1 VKNKKEKG
9 KPMTTQDMQEPN
21 GELTENEALE
31 GVDNEKLFD
40 FDKANPDSPEETLEP
55 NPDSNGKVAELQS
68 AVKDLK
74 DKQLRLLAEFENYK
88 KRTTRER
95 LDLMSSASKEVILA
109 LLPVLDDFDRAK
121 KSADNPDNHEQF
133 SEGVSLVYNR
143 LNSILQSLGLKVMES
158 TGQPFDP
165 EWHDA
170 ITDIPAPSADMKGKV
185 IDTVEKGYLLNDKI
199 IRHAKVVVGK

>member
-1 VKNKKEKG
+1 MK
-9 KPMTTQDMQEPN
+9 QPN
-21 GELTENEALE
+21 GELAENEAQE
-31 GVDNEKLFD
+31 GVDQEKLFD
-40 FDKANPDSPEETLEP
+40 FDKANPDITEETLE
-55 NPDSNGKVAELQS
+55 NNSNSKVTELQS
-68 AVKDLK
+68 SVNELK
-74 DKQLRLLAEFENYK
+74 DKHLRLLAEFDNYK

-95 LDLMSSASKEVILA
+95 LDLMSSASKEVIMA

-121 KSADNPDNHEQF
+121 KMADNPEMGEQF

-143 LNSILQSLGLKVMES
+143 LNSTLQALGLKVMDS

-170 ITDIPAPSADMKGKV
+170 ITDIPAPTEDLKGKV
-185 IDTVEKGYLLNDKI
+185 IDTIEKGYLLNDKI

>member
-1 VKNKKEKG
+1 MK
-9 KPMTTQDMQEPN
+9 QPN
-21 GELTENEALE
+21 GELAENEAQE
-31 GVDNEKLFD
+31 GVDQEKLFD
-40 FDKANPDSPEETLEP
+40 FDKANPDITEETLE
-55 NPDSNGKVAELQS
+55 NNSNSKVIELQS
-68 AVKDLK
+68 SVNELK
-74 DKQLRLLAEFENYK
+74 DKHLRLLAEFDNYK

-95 LDLMSSASKEVILA
+95 LDLMSSASKEVIMA

-121 KSADNPDNHEQF
+121 KMADNPEMGEQF

-143 LNSILQSLGLKVMES
+143 LNSTLQALGLKVMDS

-170 ITDIPAPSADMKGKV
+170 ITDIPAPTEDLKGKV
-185 IDTVEKGYLLNDKI
+185 IDTIEKGYLLNDKI